1 MKKKHYLIFTFT
13 LFVCVSIFL
22 LWRHREQPLSVLL
35 SGEGTP
41 KYSSCGYYDGMESQL
56 EGAIPQ
62 ESISDILESAT
73 IRKGHSRKVMPSPCF
88 EITVVYNNEIYRV
101 VVGADKTISVAPI
114 SNLDSRTFWIDTSG
128 ALFEQLYR
136 VHLENG
142 GQAFPK

>member
-1 MKKKHYLIFTFT
+1 MKKKHYLILTFA

-22 LWRHREQPLSVLL
+22 LCRHREQPLSVLL

-41 KYSSCGYYDGMESQL
+41 KYSSWGYYDGMESQI

-62 ESISDILESAT
+62 ESISDLLDSAT
-73 IRKGHSRKVMPSPCF
+73 IRKGNSSQFMPSPCF
-88 EITVVYNNEIYRV
+88 EITVVYDNEIYRV

-114 SNLDSRTFWIDTSG
+114 SNLDARTFWIDTSG
-128 ALFEQLYR
+128 TLFEQLYS

-142 GQAFPK
+142 GLAFP